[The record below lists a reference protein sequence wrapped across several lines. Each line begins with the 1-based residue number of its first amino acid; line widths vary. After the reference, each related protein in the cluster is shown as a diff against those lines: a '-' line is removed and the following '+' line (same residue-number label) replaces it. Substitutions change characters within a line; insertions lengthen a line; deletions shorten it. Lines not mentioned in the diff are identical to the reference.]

1 MTYDSPFPTRFSQ
14 YHVFFVSLCGASKQ
28 THVLSPKKSLRLLL
42 KFSKEIVLRDLA
54 HRLLLKVKLVSTY
67 VQLTQLSVKL
77 RT

>member
-1 MTYDSPFPTRFSQ
+1 MTYDSLFPTRFSQ
-14 YHVFFVSLCGASKQ
+14 YNVFSLRCV
-28 THVLSPKKSLRLLL
+28 VLVNKPTSFPQKSLRLLL